1 MSCTPTPTDLNSKP
15 ATMTNARIPLHRLA
29 GSLAVILIA
38 TLTLSAC
45 AGNDSSAEKNGEEAP
60 VAVERPTSASLPSG
74 DAVAGE
80 KLANTPQGANN
91 QSCIQCHGAQ
101 GNHPNAEDRPKIGG
115 QYHDYISHALQQY
128 RVGERSNVTMMGQ
141 AKGLSD
147 QQIADVAAYFAAQ
160 PSELTDLRHMK

>member
-1 MSCTPTPTDLNSKP
+1 MSRAPISTDLKLMP
-15 ATMTNARIPLHRLA
+15 ETMTNARIPLHRLA
-29 GSLAVILIA
+29 GSLAIILFA

-45 AGNDSSAEKNGEEAP
+45 GGNEASAEKNGEEAP
-60 VAVERPTSASLPSG
+60 VAVEKPTSASLPSG
-74 DAVAGE
+74 NAAAGE
-80 KLANTPQGANN
+80 KLANTPMGANN

-160 PSELTDLRHMK
+160 PGELTDLRHMK